1 MVHVSFFGNA
11 NTQEEYLRT
20 AARRNPRKCYCSAV
34 GQSALTFGRSRPCPA
49 ELDEKRA
56 SLTRAHDAWALSRDL
71 SSLNQIS
78 KGAGVHRRICST
90 LQAACRR
97 ALDSSAKRTTI
108 ASVRDKPCVL
118 DHALMSPVLPTSGTG
133 GHLFRCSSLPPLH
146 SLNRRS
152 SSVART

>member
-1 MVHVSFFGNA
+1 MFRFLATPTRKKNTYARLRDATHVSVIVQRSDKA
-11 NTQEEYLRT
+11 RSHLDEVAHAQLR
-20 AARRNPRKCYCSAV
+20 V
-34 GQSALTFGRSRPCPA
+34 
-49 ELDEKRA
+49 DEKRA

-97 ALDSSAKRTTI
+97 ALNSSAKRSTI